1 MLVIRFFWLQA
12 VLATAQLV
20 DLDGVL
26 GGGGDSAP
34 SSVEEQSPAETSS
47 PGGIL
52 DGVVDKVGGAAD
64 KLLSPILDPIVG
76 PTGLFGDDDAATTTT
91 PAETQDSPPVTSS
104 VESSAA
110 DPEPTSEP
118 ATEPTS
124 EAPNEATT
132 QPTTR
137 EPAPTTQQQP
147 PEASAESPSPL
158 PGTEE
163 QQQPTADPAPV
174 PKPDISTV
182 SEAAPSPTTSAAK
195 APAPSSSVA
204 GVIRI
209 SQPVDSPAGTSS
221 APVGQ
226 SPTRAPAPGPTSSR
240 AASQPAVS
248 SPPPGNN
255 QQEDRPRSREPVST
269 LVTTSG
275 TTFLSVFVPPT
286 PTGRLAVI
294 GDTGEPLPTLDLSGQ
309 SPSSP
314 GGDGNSDD
322 KSPATAEDETAAG
335 SGGSPTESGTTG
347 GTDGKGIESS
357 SSSSSSSGGLPLK
370 TKIGIGVGAG
380 AGSIAIVVTAT
391 LILWKIRMGRRPASS
406 SSEDKERGASPTPQ
420 EKAKMD
426 FESEHDVAFDF
437 GFLRDRAAATAPRIN
452 ATGGGVATGAP
463 GVGRKLTVVNKGENE
478 RLSTMDT
485 PRQQQQFVAELDGGE
500 VPGYKGAIGVGR

>member
-20 DLDGVL
+20 DSDGVL

-34 SSVEEQSPAETSS
+34 SSVEEQSPAGTSS

-76 PTGLFGDDDAATTTT
+76 PTGLFGDDDAATSTT
-91 PAETQDSPPVTSS
+91 PAETQDLPPVTS

-124 EAPNEATT
+124 EAPNETTT

-137 EPAPTTQQQP
+137 EPAPTSQQQP
-147 PEASAESPSPL
+147 PASTESPSRL

-182 SEAAPSPTTSAAK
+182 SEAAPSPTTSAAE

-209 SQPVDSPAGTSS
+209 SQPVDSPAETSS

-240 AASQPAVS
+240 AASQPAAS
-248 SPPPGNN
+248 SPPPGDD
-255 QQEDRPRSREPVST
+255 QQEDRPRSGEPVST

-314 GGDGNSDD
+314 EGDGNSDD
-322 KSPATAEDETAAG
+322 KSPATGEDETAAG

-347 GTDGKGIESS
+347 GTGGKGIEESS
-357 SSSSSSSGGLPLK
+357 SSSSSSDGLPLK

-380 AGSIAIVVTAT
+380 AASIAIAVTAT

-406 SSEDKERGASPTPQ
+406 SAEDRERGASTTPQ

-437 GFLRDRAAATAPRIN
+437 GFLRDRAAATAPPVN

-478 RLSTMDT
+478 RLSTIDT
-485 PRQQQQFVAELDGGE
+485 PRQQQQQFVAELDGGE
-500 VPGYKGAIGVGR
+500 VPGYRGAIGVGR

>member
-20 DLDGVL
+20 DSDGVL

-34 SSVEEQSPAETSS
+34 SSVEEQSPVGTNS

-76 PTGLFGDDDAATTTT
+76 PTGLFGDDDDAATSTT
-91 PAETQDSPPVTSS
+91 PAETQDLPPVTS

-110 DPEPTSEP
+110 DPEPTSEL

-124 EAPNEATT
+124 EATNETTT

-137 EPAPTTQQQP
+137 EPAPTSQQQP
-147 PEASAESPSPL
+147 PASSERPSPL

-182 SEAAPSPTTSAAK
+182 SEAPPSPTTSAAE

-240 AASQPAVS
+240 AASQPAAS
-248 SPPPGNN
+248 SPPPG
-255 QQEDRPRSREPVST
+255 DREPVST

-314 GGDGNSDD
+314 EGDGSSDD

-347 GTDGKGIESS
+347 GTGGKGIESS
-357 SSSSSSSGGLPLK
+357 SSSSSSSSDGLPLK

-380 AGSIAIVVTAT
+380 AGSIAIAVTAT

-406 SSEDKERGASPTPQ
+406 SSSEDRERGASPTPQ

-437 GFLRDRAAATAPRIN
+437 GFLRDRAAATAPPVN

-463 GVGRKLTVVNKGENE
+463 GVGRKLTVVNKGEDE
-478 RLSTMDT
+478 WLSTIDT
-485 PRQQQQFVAELDGGE
+485 PRQQQQQQFVAELDGGE
-500 VPGYKGAIGVGR
+500 VPGYYNRGAIGVGR